1 MKKIFLSM
9 LMLVAAS
16 AAFAQMTPEEKAA
29 LKEQQAALKA
39 AQKEAKGQM
48 SEGIKLRDEIE
59 LIVTANQTE
68 VAKAAKAD
76 MSIVEKNNATIKQKA
91 QEANQLLLTALN
103 SGHIAQKS
111 LFNANKALDD
121 VSSRLLNPELELA
134 AKHQTFDTLAFAKAV
149 DGVCTGCYGQL
160 ENGNP
165 KDELQKP
172 VLIQAGNKMPK
183 LMTYYAYLSMF
194 YAETKN
200 LDGAMAALD
209 NYANFGKKYPR
220 VADAEAVKNPQYP
233 VSQIAFNVYLTAYN
247 QKRFEVCEKYYDLAC
262 QYPDEQSHTFVL
274 SSRPQIYLQQGDTL
288 NWAKAL
294 ESMIDDNPDSQNA
307 DIATQNLLAHHSK
320 HGAKAMEAFADRLLA
335 KYPNNKMANYGKGH
349 SLFMQEKYMEALD
362 YFKKTIEADPEF
374 VEGYNMCGMSLYR
387 DAGNNYFTKIEGK
400 KFKTTA
406 ELNAAEEKLVKGPY
420 REAAGYFESC
430 REKASDKPELWAG
443 PLQTIY
449 RNLGEKAKAAELDV
463 YLK

>member
-9 LMLVAAS
+9 LMLVVAS

-29 LKEQQAALKA
+29 LKA
-39 AQKEAKGQM
+39 AQKEAKTQM
-48 SEGIKLRDEIE
+48 SQGVKLRDEIE
-59 LIVTANQTE
+59 LLITANQTE
-68 VAKAAKAD
+68 AAKAAKAD
-76 MSIVEKNNATIKQKA
+76 MSIIEKNNASVKQKA
-91 QEANQLLLTALN
+91 LEANQLLLTALN
-103 SGHIAQKS
+103 SGHIADKNK
-111 LFNANKALDD
+111 FDANKALDD
-121 VSSRLLNPELELA
+121 VSTRLLNPELEKA
-134 AKHQTFDTLAFAKAV
+134 AKHEAFDTLAFAKAV

-160 ENGNP
+160 EYGNM
-165 KDELQKP
+165 KNELQKP
-172 VLIQAGNKMPK
+172 VLMSAQNKMPK

-209 NYANFGKKYPR
+209 KYADYGKNYPR
-220 VADAEAVKNPQYP
+220 VADNEAVKNPQYP
-233 VSQIAFNVYLTAYN
+233 ASQLAFNIYLTAYN
-247 QKRFEVCEKYYDLAC
+247 LKRYEVCEKYYDMAF
-262 QYPDEQSHTFVL
+262 QYPDEQSHAFVL

-288 NWAKAL
+288 NWAKSL
-294 ESMIDDNPDSQNA
+294 EKMIDDAPDSQNA
-307 DIATQNLLAHHSK
+307 DIATQNLLAYHSK
-320 HGAKAMEAFADRLLA
+320 SGAKAMEEFADKLLA

-349 SLFMQEKYMEALD
+349 SLFMQEKYSDALG

-387 DAGNNYFTKIEGK
+387 EAGNNYFQKIEGK

-406 ELNAAEEKLVKGPY
+406 ELNAAEEKLVKAPY

-430 REKASDKPELWAG
+430 RDKASDKPDLWAG

-449 RNLGEKAKAAELDV
+449 RNLGEKAKAAEMDV